1 MGALIHLAKNQFY
14 SADKGNSIMLEIE
27 NVVLL
32 IVDIQGNLAH
42 LMHGKE
48 LLFKNVQKL
57 IKGIQALGIPILWV
71 EQNPQGL
78 GPTIPEI
85 SDILPDIQPIS
96 KMSFSSCRNDRFVQA
111 LNALNRK
118 QVLIAGIEAH
128 VCVYQTAV
136 DLVDMKYEVQVVTD
150 AVSSRNVGNKEIG
163 LQRMRDYGVG
173 WTSIET
179 ALFELLKVAE
189 GRQFREVLKIV
200 K

>member
-1 MGALIHLAKNQFY
+1 
-14 SADKGNSIMLEIE
+14 MLEID
-27 NVVLL
+27 NTTLL

-48 LLFKNVQKL
+48 LLFKNVQTL
-57 IKGIQALGIPILWV
+57 IKGVQIIGIPILWV

-85 SDILPDIQPIS
+85 ADILKNIQPII
-96 KMSFSSCRNDRFVQA
+96 KMSFSCCRNDRFLQA

-118 QVLIAGIEAH
+118 QVLIAGIETH
-128 VCVYQTAV
+128 ICVYQTSAE
-136 DLVDMKYEVQVVTD
+136 LVDMGYDVQVVTD
-150 AVSSRNVGNKEIG
+150 AVSSRNLANKEIG
-163 LQRMRDYGVG
+163 LQRMRDSGASL
-173 WTSIET
+173 TSVET

-189 GRQFREVLKIV
+189 GEQFREILNIV

>member
-1 MGALIHLAKNQFY
+1 
-14 SADKGNSIMLEIE
+14 MLNIE

-32 IVDIQGNLAH
+32 IVDVQGNLAH
-42 LMHGKE
+42 SMHEKE
-48 LLFKNVQKL
+48 LLFENVQKL
-57 IKGIQALGIPILWV
+57 IKGIQVLDIPILWV

-85 SDILPDIQPIS
+85 ADILSNIQPIS

-111 LNALNRK
+111 LKALNRK

-136 DLVDMKYEVQVVTD
+136 DLVNLGYEVQVAAD
-150 AVSSRNVGNKEIG
+150 SVSSRKMENKKIG
-163 LQRMRDYGVG
+163 LQKMRDAGTG
-173 WTSIET
+173 LTSVET
-179 ALFELLKVAE
+179 ALFELLKSAE
-189 GRQFREVLKIV
+189 GDRFRKILKIL

>member
-1 MGALIHLAKNQFY
+1 
-14 SADKGNSIMLEIE
+14 MLKIE
-27 NVVLL
+27 STTLV
-32 IVDIQGNLAH
+32 IVDIQGHLAH

-48 LLFKNVQKL
+48 RLFKNVQKL
-57 IKGIQALGIPILWV
+57 IKGIQILGIPILWV

-85 SDILPDIQPIS
+85 ADILSSIQPIS
-96 KMSFSSCRNDRFVQA
+96 KMSFSSCRNDGFLQS

-128 VCVYQTAV
+128 VCVYQTAA
-136 DLVDMKYEVQVVTD
+136 DLVNIGYEVQVVTD
-150 AVSSRNVGNKEIG
+150 AVSSRSVENKDIG
-163 LQRMRDYGVG
+163 LQRMKDSGVSL
-173 WTSIET
+173 TSVET

-189 GRQFREVLKIV
+189 GEQFKEILKIV

>member
-1 MGALIHLAKNQFY
+1 
-14 SADKGNSIMLEIE
+14 MLKIE
-27 NVVLL
+27 NVALL

-57 IKGIQALGIPILWV
+57 IKGIQVLGIPILWV

-85 SDILPDIQPIS
+85 ADILPDIQPIS
-96 KMSFSSCRNDRFVQA
+96 KTSFSSCRNDLFLQA
-111 LNALNRK
+111 LKALNRK

-128 VCVYQTAV
+128 ICVYQTAV
-136 DLVDMKYEVQVVTD
+136 DLVDLRYEVQVVAD
-150 AVSSRNVGNKEIG
+150 AVSSRNMENKEIG
-163 LQRMRDYGVG
+163 LQKMRDAGVSL
-173 WTSIET
+173 TSVET
-179 ALFELLKVAE
+179 ALFEILKVAE
-189 GRQFREVLKIV
+189 GAQFKEILKIL